1 MGCASTEQSKEF
13 DYCLRQNEI
22 THIKETIMPEKLEE
36 VKNYR
41 KKMGI
46 REREDKIL
54 QLIRKVDFNFTQ
66 KNVVLKEY
74 MVLYLGDDF
83 TKDIVEYDYIPTIHF
98 LSKYFK
104 KKEYNE
110 FLKYAK
116 VNNDNKA
123 VMSLECKEVKE
134 YENYENSE
142 MVVKTFLKF
151 KILERDEKTN
161 LITLEFCYNIKFIYD
176 NYGFLFFNFDYT
188 DKDWV
193 TTTMTFS
200 FDKNFIIGIYSDG
213 DFKEISEYKLY
224 SFNINDVKLLLRNK
238 DVKIKIEN
246 ELDKQLISKFS
257 AEEINQIN
265 TSLNLI
271 KYTEGNHLVYQ
282 KVIHNIDNNQD
293 KILIYDIIFSPR
305 DTNNSDE
312 IENPY
317 DDDDENSISWLE
329 VSRPQPIVINQFKIN
344 NVIVKK
350 KQKDGNEEN
359 NSKPNKEEKKVVRG
373 FYCSEENYIKYA
385 YEFMG
390 TIGLFEFDCEGVYSC
405 NNNFQINY
413 NNFARI
419 YGLLYGGSF
428 KYEIILNG
436 NKVKFPI
443 KDFNLMEKNGKI
455 ILEGMIDGNK
465 DNFNQEKFEE
475 LAKLYDRSSWINEK
489 NEKTKINFWMELKFN
504 DTIPEYLE
512 LPL

>member
-41 KKMGI
+41 KEMGI
-46 REREDKIL
+46 RERGDKIL

-83 TKDIVEYDYIPTIHF
+83 TKDIVEYDYIPTINF

-151 KILERDEKTN
+151 KILERDKKTN

-246 ELDKQLISKFS
+246 ELDKQLLSKFS
-257 AEEINQIN
+257 ADEINQIN

-271 KYTEGNHLVYQ
+271 KYKEGNYLVY
-282 KVIHNIDNNQD
+282 
-293 KILIYDIIFSPR
+293 
-305 DTNNSDE
+305 
-312 IENPY
+312 
-317 DDDDENSISWLE
+317 
-329 VSRPQPIVINQFKIN
+329 
-344 NVIVKK
+344 
-350 KQKDGNEEN
+350 
-359 NSKPNKEEKKVVRG
+359 
-373 FYCSEENYIKYA
+373 
-385 YEFMG
+385 
-390 TIGLFEFDCEGVYSC
+390 
-405 NNNFQINY
+405 
-413 NNFARI
+413 
-419 YGLLYGGSF
+419 
-428 KYEIILNG
+428 
-436 NKVKFPI
+436 
-443 KDFNLMEKNGKI
+443 
-455 ILEGMIDGNK
+455 
-465 DNFNQEKFEE
+465 
-475 LAKLYDRSSWINEK
+475 
-489 NEKTKINFWMELKFN
+489 
-504 DTIPEYLE
+504 
-512 LPL
+512 